1 MGDSP
6 RQGPPL
12 LSELD
17 LDCFLEAGPLALG
30 QVDIHDRIDGESR
43 QGFQQGGDRGSQLG
57 PCGVAENQ
65 SVADLKR
72 SSQVGLTGGE
82 PGAGLRFTAR
92 ELSRDSDRN
101 DCIDAGMAF
110 VAVDD
115 LEGTLSDQTLDLNA
129 PVSRI
134 EIDRLSGFPVFDA
147 GKIGDHA
154 QATVF

>member
-1 MGDSP
+1 MRDSL
-6 RQGPPL
+6 GPGPLL

-17 LDCFLEAGPLALG
+17 LDCFLKAGPLPLG

-43 QGFQQGGDRGSQLG
+43 KGFQQGGDRGCQSG

-65 SVADLKR
+65 GVADLKR
-72 SSQVGLTGGE
+72 SSQVGVTGGE
-82 PGAGLRFTAR
+82 PGAGSRFTAR
-92 ELSRDSDRN
+92 ELSRCSDRN

-115 LEGTLSDQTLDLNA
+115 LEGTLSDQTFDVNA

-147 GKIGDHA
+147 GEIGDHA
-154 QATVF
+154 QVTVF